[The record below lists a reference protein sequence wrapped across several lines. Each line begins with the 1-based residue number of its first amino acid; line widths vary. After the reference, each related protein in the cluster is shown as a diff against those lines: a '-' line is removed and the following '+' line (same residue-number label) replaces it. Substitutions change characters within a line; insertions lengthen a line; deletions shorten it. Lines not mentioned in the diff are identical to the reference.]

1 MLYQDCIEKLLQLK
15 EVIVTNL
22 LNVGVVKC
30 IYGSEWNSEC
40 TSALAAEPSQAKSMI
55 TVLNW

>member
-15 EVIVTNL
+15 EVIVTNIECR
-22 LNVGVVKC
+22 VVKC